1 MICSYQLN
9 NKEEWGMKKLL
20 MKYGHILSAF
30 ALIVTTY
37 VANRNC
43 VLIFHQAKLPDA
55 AKKLRK
61 F

>member
-1 MICSYQLN
+1 
-9 NKEEWGMKKLL
+9 MKKLL